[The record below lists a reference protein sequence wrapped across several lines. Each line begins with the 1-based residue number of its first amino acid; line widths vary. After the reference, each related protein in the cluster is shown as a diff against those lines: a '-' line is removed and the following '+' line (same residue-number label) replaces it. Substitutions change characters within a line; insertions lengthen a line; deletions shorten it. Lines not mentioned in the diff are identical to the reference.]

1 MTPTLNYAKTDSPFH
16 KHSRGHA
23 LCEAEPMNI
32 YLRNS
37 YIKLLWVE
45 GGCFWVLFDFLGF
58 FGFFLCLFFF
68 LWVFFCLVLVLLV
81 WFWFFTFFFLPFY
94 IVSSLVSFL
103 LQCKQRNNTLQ
114 CTENLVR
121 APWMMLADFRPVDTS
136 TKL

>member
-32 YLRNS
+32 YLRNT

-68 LWVFFCLVLVLLV
+68 LWVFFLFGFGFVGLDLV
-81 WFWFFTFFFLPFY
+81 FYIFFLPFY

-103 LQCKQRNNTLQ
+103 LQCK
-114 CTENLVR
+114 
-121 APWMMLADFRPVDTS
+121 
-136 TKL
+136 